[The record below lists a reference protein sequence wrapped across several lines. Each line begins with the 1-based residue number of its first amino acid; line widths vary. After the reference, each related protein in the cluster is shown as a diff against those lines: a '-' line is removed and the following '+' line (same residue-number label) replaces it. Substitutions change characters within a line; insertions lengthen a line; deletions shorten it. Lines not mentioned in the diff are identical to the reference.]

1 MSVLLVLLIILA
13 LAAVETWGDA
23 LPLPRVVTAL
33 VLVGATGAGYWLL
46 DRVVEGSRA
55 RAAAA
60 SQPSTTPEGHLVLRH
75 PLSLRVLWTVG
86 ASCVAVFLAI
96 LVAFAV
102 TGWDLSRGE
111 RIGLVVFIVSSIAG
125 AFMKGRELFARVTIR
140 PDVLEGWMPPGR
152 ARSTTWGDVTSVEYD
167 AWDKALV
174 ISAGTGHSIHASVHL
189 CGIRR
194 LYEELRQR
202 VPRENWKSV
211 YAPFEQSPG
220 PPVG

>member
-1 MSVLLVLLIILA
+1 MSVLLVLLVILA
-13 LAAVETWGDA
+13 LAAVGTWGDA

-33 VLVGATGAGYWLL
+33 VVVGATGGGYWLL

-60 SQPSTTPEGHLVLRH
+60 SQPSTTQEGHLVLRH

-86 ASCVAVFLAI
+86 ASLVAVLLVI
-96 LVAFAV
+96 LVGRAV

-111 RIGLVVFIVSSIAG
+111 RIGLVVFIVTSIGG

-140 PDVLEGWMPPGR
+140 PDVLEGRMPPGR
-152 ARSTTWGDVTSVEYD
+152 ARSMTWGEVTSVEYD
-167 AWDKALV
+167 GWDKALV
-174 ISAGTGHSIHASVHL
+174 ISAGDGHPIHASVHL

-194 LYEELRQR
+194 LYQELRQR
-202 VPRENWKSV
+202 VPREKWKSG
-211 YAPFEQSPG
+211 YAPFERSPG
-220 PPVG
+220 APIS